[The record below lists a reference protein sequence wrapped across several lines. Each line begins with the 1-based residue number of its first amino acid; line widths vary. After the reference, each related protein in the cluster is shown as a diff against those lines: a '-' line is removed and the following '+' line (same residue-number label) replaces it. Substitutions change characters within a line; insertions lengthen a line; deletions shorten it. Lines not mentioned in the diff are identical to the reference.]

1 MQITKQ
7 DSTRNS
13 TRPQQSTSL
22 PSGPSD
28 RSDSSSR
35 STRPGHSGQS
45 GQSSQSGLSRP
56 AAADAAPK
64 PSPRPA
70 ASSIRPPRQNAFS
83 AHFLD
88 VARRRA
94 PSVALAESPLAV
106 AAHGAGPF
114 EVEWIPRGSSGD
126 GVFAVVRRSEPARQG
141 GGARLAFVRRQEA
154 LLAAAALSALA
165 VPDRLSLNADKQSG
179 RRSRLGFPLHD
190 GGRHLGHASPALVAE
205 LRALRAT
212 AGQACCRPGAPFLDH
227 YHGLRAMAST
237 PAAVALFVEALD
249 PETLALVGREI
260 MRRLAPGG

>member
-7 DSTRNS
+7 DSTRKH
-13 TRPQQSTSL
+13 TRPKQSTSL
-22 PSGPSD
+22 PPGPSD
-28 RSDSSSR
+28 RSE
-35 STRPGHSGQS
+35 RPGPSHDATQ
-45 GQSSQSGLSRP
+45 
-56 AAADAAPK
+56 DAAPK

-70 ASSIRPPRQNAFS
+70 SSSVRPPRQNAFS

-88 VARRRA
+88 VARRRSGA
-94 PSVALAESPLAV
+94 VELAESPFAV
-106 AAHGAGPF
+106 AAHAAGPF
-114 EVEWIPRGSSGD
+114 EVEWIGRGSSGD
-126 GVFAVVRRSEPARQG
+126 GVFAVVRRDEPAPEG

-205 LRALRAT
+205 LAALRPT
-212 AGQACCRPGAPFLDH
+212 AGQAGCRAGAPFLDH

-237 PAAVALFVEALD
+237 PAA
-249 PETLALVGREI
+249 G
-260 MRRLAPGG
+260 

>member
-1 MQITKQ
+1 ME
-7 DSTRNS
+7 
-13 TRPQQSTSL
+13 
-22 PSGPSD
+22 
-28 RSDSSSR
+28 
-35 STRPGHSGQS
+35 
-45 GQSSQSGLSRP
+45 
-56 AAADAAPK
+56 
-64 PSPRPA
+64 
-70 ASSIRPPRQNAFS
+70 
-83 AHFLD
+83 
-88 VARRRA
+88 
-94 PSVALAESPLAV
+94 LAESPLAV
-106 AAHGAGPF
+106 AAHAAGPF
-114 EVEWIPRGSSGD
+114 EVERIGRGSSGD

-205 LRALRAT
+205 LAALRPT
-212 AGQACCRPGAPFLDH
+212 AGQAGCRSGAPFLDH

-260 MRRLAPGG
+260 MRRLAPRG

>member
-7 DSTRNS
+7 DSTRNL
-13 TRPQQSTSL
+13 TRPEQSRSL

-28 RSDSSSR
+28 RSDR
-35 STRPGHSGQS
+35 SDHPDHPDRSDQA
-45 GQSSQSGLSRP
+45 SQSARPAPSRP

-70 ASSIRPPRQNAFS
+70 SSPARPPRQNAFS

-88 VARRRA
+88 VARRRG
-94 PSVALAESPLAV
+94 PSVELAESPLAV
-106 AAHGAGPF
+106 AAHAAGPF
-114 EVEWIPRGSSGD
+114 EVERIGRGSSGD

-205 LRALRAT
+205 LAALRPT
-212 AGQACCRPGAPFLDH
+212 SGQAACRAGAPFLDH

-260 MRRLAPGG
+260 MRRLAPRG